1 MKNKL
6 ILVALVLALSA
17 TSCNFPGFLS
27 SSSTAEPTPTPDNG
41 MLFYD
46 GVGLQIML
54 PPTYVTKDIH
64 EDLPSILNILT
75 SALGESSSTLS
86 TIVENLESNVA
97 WWGYDSSAPAIS
109 PTKLLIIKNKE
120 LAGLPVNLISNAFG
134 LFLSDDANTMDSDQ
148 IELGGRDVARFTYA
162 KESNAWAGYVFKE
175 QDLLWLVLF
184 ITTSANLAAQQA
196 DYEFSVGSIILDPV
210 TADPQP

>member
-1 MKNKL
+1 MKNRL
-6 ILVALVLALSA
+6 ILIALVLALSA
-17 TSCNFPGFLS
+17 TSCNFPN

-64 EDLPSILNILT
+64 EDLPAVLNILT
-75 SALGESSSTLS
+75 STLGESSSTLS

-184 ITTSANLAAQQA
+184 ITTPANLAAQQA